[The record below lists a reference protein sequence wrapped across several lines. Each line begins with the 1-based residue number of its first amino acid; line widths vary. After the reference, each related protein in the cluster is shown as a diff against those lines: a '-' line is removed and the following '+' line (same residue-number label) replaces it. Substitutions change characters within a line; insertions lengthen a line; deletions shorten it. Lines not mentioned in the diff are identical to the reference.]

1 LIEDSIVQISILWR
15 LISGYSLIMLLSVG
29 VSSYSIVQLGRL
41 SGTARAAL
49 DTDNRLI
56 AYQEKLTDT
65 FLSEVRYA
73 GRFIITHTVSLHDQ
87 FRQFKNDFI
96 RYMGEI
102 KSLGASPDVKARL
115 ARVEELHLRYQ
126 DLFDQEVHYIK
137 AGQPYAESRFQQ
149 EKEKILESALR
160 ELERL
165 KRHLHN
171 NLNDK
176 LETMDTAARGART
189 GAGLATLLLLGLGV
203 VLSLAISKSITRPLA
218 ALKRITTEEAE
229 RDSSSSSE
237 FYRIPEIRELSD
249 ALSEA
254 RRKLRRE
261 AETNSTF
268 VHTITEHFVLPLV
281 SLKKRLAYLQAELT
295 EKVTAEQRTTLEVL
309 AAETERLI
317 LHCAQLQPSP
327 IVQVERRSRQEQTA
341 LRGVETSLPRT
352 DKIWKR
358 HRHGLLPRRIGV
370 AGRIANLVAGS
381 WNAISHS
388 VRTIASGKAE
398 KR

>member
-1 LIEDSIVQISILWR
+1 MQISILWR
-15 LISGYSLIMLLSVG
+15 LISGYSLILLLSVG

-56 AYQEKLTDT
+56 TYQEKLTDT

-73 GRFIITHTVSLHDQ
+73 GKFIITHTVSLHEQ

-96 RYMGEI
+96 GYIGEI
-102 KSLGASPDVKARL
+102 KSLDASPDVKARL
-115 ARVEELHLRYQ
+115 SRVEELHLRYQ
-126 DLFDQEVHYIK
+126 DLFDQEVRYIK
-137 AGQPYAESRFQQ
+137 AGQPYPESRFQQ
-149 EKEKILESALR
+149 EKEKILESALE

-165 KRHLHN
+165 KRQLHN

-176 LETMDTAARGART
+176 LKTMDTAARSART

-218 ALKRITTEEAE
+218 ALKRITMEEAE

-237 FYRIPEIRELSD
+237 FYRIPEIRELAD

-261 AETNSTF
+261 AETNITF
-268 VHTITEHFVLPLV
+268 VHTITEQFVMPLV
-281 SLKKRLAYLQAELT
+281 SLKKRLVYLQTELT

-317 LHCAQLQPSP
+317 LQCAHLQRLP
-327 IVQVERRSRQEQTA
+327 IEPIEGRSRQEQTV

-352 DKIWKR
+352 DKIWER
-358 HRHGLLPRRIGV
+358 HWHGLLPYRVGV
-370 AGRIANLVAGS
+370 AGRIANLMAGP
-381 WNAISHS
+381 WNAIFHS
-388 VRTIASGKAE
+388 VRTIASGKAK